1 MSNISDRLNKITQT
15 LNSST
20 ITDVAL
26 TSMKSHTPIRSGNAR
41 RNTKKQGN
49 NQITADYPYAQ
60 KLEDNYSPQTHG
72 KGIIQPT
79 IEDVR
84 DYVYN
89 KTGIRIR

>member
-20 ITDVAL
+20 ITDFAL
-26 TSMKSHTPIRSGNAR
+26 QSMKSHTPIRTGNAR
-41 RNTKKQGN
+41 RSTRKQGN
-49 NQITADYPYAQ
+49 NEIVADYPYAQ

-79 IEDVR
+79 IDDVR

>member
-1 MSNISDRLNKITQT
+1 MSNITNRLNKITQT
-15 LNSST
+15 LNSSN
-20 ITDVAL
+20 ITDYAL
-26 TSMKSHTPIRSGNAR
+26 ARMKEHTPIKSGNAR
-41 RNTKKQGN
+41 RNTKKKGTST
-49 NQITADYPYAQ
+49 ITADYPYAQ
-60 KLEDNYSPQTHG
+60 RLEDNYSPQTQG